1 MIGCTGSK
9 VICCQRFSNDYLK
22 TNTEAIT
29 PPNYNRSKQ
38 RDEPITIP
46 SSYLKLAQSA
56 GGGGAQAS
64 ADCPKFTNLCRNDA
78 RVVGEHLLTP
88 AHFAIVIL
96 SPYCEECAQ
105 QFCAL

>member
-1 MIGCTGSK
+1 MGTYIVPNTYS
-9 VICCQRFSNDYLK
+9 VQYMSPYITYLPDYL
-22 TNTEAIT
+22 
-29 PPNYNRSKQ
+29 NYNRSKQ

-46 SSYLKLAQSA
+46 SRYLKLAQITE
-56 GGGGAQAS
+56 GRGHRQA

-88 AHFAIVIL
+88 AHFSIVIL

-105 QFCAL
+105 QFCTL

>member
-1 MIGCTGSK
+1 MICCTGSK
-9 VICCQRFSNDYLK
+9 VICGQRFSNDYRK
-22 TNTEAIT
+22 TNTEVIT

-38 RDEPITIP
+38 RDEPITDQQLLETCP
-46 SSYLKLAQSA
+46 KR
-56 GGGGAQAS
+56 GGGGGHRQA

-88 AHFAIVIL
+88 AHFSIVIL